1 MINEPPLVNDEGY
14 SLSHNEWRSKEK
26 ILVVILRQQRIE
38 FNGNQHIFS
47 TPPPLSTFLLGRHA

>member
-14 SLSHNEWRSKEK
+14 SLSHNEWRSKEQMPE
-26 ILVVILRQQRIE
+26 VIVRQQRIE
-38 FNGNQHIFS
+38 FNGNQHIFP